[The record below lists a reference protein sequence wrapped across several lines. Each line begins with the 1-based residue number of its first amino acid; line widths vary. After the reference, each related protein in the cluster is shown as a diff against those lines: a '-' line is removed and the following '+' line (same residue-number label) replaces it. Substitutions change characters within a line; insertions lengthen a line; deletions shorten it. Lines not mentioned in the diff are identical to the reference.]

1 MCKSPE
7 EAEISR
13 AINCAV
19 PGVVVSPTVKQENN
33 QNSKYRKKNSFTNK
47 ELVWEKTHEKSI
59 SFSWIATAYFSG
71 LPFILMSLLKNM
83 F

>member
-33 QNSKYRKKNSFTNK
+33 QNSKYRKKKIHSQTRSWFERKHTKKFFWAAIHFNVSSK
-47 ELVWEKTHEKSI
+47 KHVLKYKKS
-59 SFSWIATAYFSG
+59 
-71 LPFILMSLLKNM
+71 
-83 F
+83 